1 MFVLYLHAKWLTF
14 LKTKI
19 LILLAFNIP
28 VLYARSRHSKN
39 IFNATPQQNCI
50 VFIVP
55 YILIIVLRFKPS
67 SKPKNVLQSC
77 DIGSQLKNRYL
88 LFETRTE
95 SRLPQTNYSQK
106 TIPLAL
112 QSDDPKVNKRAPFS
126 NRNILSIAKP
136 FQNILIEGKDQL

>member
-1 MFVLYLHAKWLTF
+1 MHSIFNSSF
-14 LKTKI
+14 CLKITMVG
-19 LILLAFNIP
+19 LS
-28 VLYARSRHSKN
+28 VYARSRHSKN

-55 YILIIVLRFKPS
+55 YILNIVLRFKPS

-77 DIGSQLKNRYL
+77 DIGSQLNNRYL

-95 SRLPQTNYSQK
+95 SKLPHTNYSQK
-106 TIPLAL
+106 
-112 QSDDPKVNKRAPFS
+112 KKPFPS
-126 NRNILSIAKP
+126 PSSPTTQKLTNARHFQNRNILSIAKT